1 MHDLGR
7 IANFMIISAQCR
19 AARALINW
27 SRKDLAEAAKVA
39 ERTIVDF
46 ERGAREPYERTL
58 RDVREALEKAGVV
71 FVDQNG
77 DGPGVRLK
85 KE

>member
-1 MHDLGR
+1 
-7 IANFMIISAQCR
+7 MIISAQCR
-19 AARALINW
+19 AARALLNW
-27 SRKDLAEAAKVA
+27 SRKDLADVAKVA

-58 RDVREALEKAGVV
+58 RDIREALEGAGVV
-71 FVDQNG
+71 FIEQNG

>member
-1 MHDLGR
+1 
-7 IANFMIISAQCR
+7 MIISAQCR
-19 AARALINW
+19 AARALLNW
-27 SRKDLAEAAKVA
+27 SRKDLADAAKVA

-58 RDVREALEKAGVV
+58 RDIREALEGAGVV
-71 FVDQNG
+71 FIAQNG

-85 KE
+85 QKTVL